1 MGNKAKNFKER
12 LEEIKKN
19 NTTLFEGLCILI
31 TKDEKTA
38 EGIYNVRLKEG
49 VQTDLCY
56 SVLAK
61 MVAEVIAHSRPQ
73 LKEGVAQHLRD
84 VFLLVERGVLEA
96 PPQPG
101 ESAIIYGANG
111 RVVPAEPVQKQA
123 HVGPGS
129 GGKSDPSA
137 N

>member
-1 MGNKAKNFKER
+1 MSKGEK
-12 LEEIKKN
+12 LENPDN
-19 NTTLFEGLCILI
+19 NITLFDGRCILT
-31 TKDEKTA
+31 TKDGKTA
-38 EGIYNVRLKEG
+38 NGTYNVRLTEG

-56 SVLAK
+56 SILAK

-84 VFLLVERGVLEA
+84 VFLLVEQGVLKA

-101 ESAIIYGANG
+101 ESPIIYGANG
-111 RVVPAEPVQKQA
+111 RIVPAEPVQKQA
-123 HVGPGS
+123 QVGPRS
-129 GGKSDPSA
+129 GGQGDPSA